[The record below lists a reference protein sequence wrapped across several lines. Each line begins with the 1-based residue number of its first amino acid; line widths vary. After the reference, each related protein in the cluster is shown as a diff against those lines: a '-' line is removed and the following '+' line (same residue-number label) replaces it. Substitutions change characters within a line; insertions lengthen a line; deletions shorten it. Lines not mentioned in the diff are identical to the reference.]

1 MFWIIF
7 IFLISGFVLL
17 RAGTRAVK
25 SLSRIAHVLG
35 LSEFT
40 VAFVLMAIAA
50 SLPELFVA
58 LTSAFQNKVEL
69 AFGNII
75 GANVIDLTL
84 ALALPIL
91 ASGAIITKKKSFQK
105 NAFLTAAIALLP
117 VILLLDGALTR
128 VDGLILLLS
137 SSLFLSNLLKQK
149 QQPSKAFEGVFNKI
163 KNPFAIE
170 GFVRE
175 FFSFL
180 LAVALLLLA
189 SEGIV
194 WSAGNLARES
204 RLPLLFIGAIL
215 VALGTTLPE
224 LIFGLKASKSKH
236 SQMTVGTL
244 MGAVVVHSSLIL
256 GLMFLIRPLV
266 ITNPKPYISGIIF
279 SVVVPILFFIFVKTD
294 KNISKKEAFI
304 LLIVYLLFASSQ
316 LITL

>member
-7 IFLISGFVLL
+7 IFLISCFVLL

-25 SLSRIAHVLG
+25 ALSRIAHVLG

-40 VAFVLMAIAA
+40 VAFVLMALAS

-58 LTSAFQNKVEL
+58 ITSAFQNKVEL

-75 GANVIDLTL
+75 GANIIDLTL

-91 ASGAIITKKKSFQK
+91 VSGAIITKRKAFQK
-105 NAFLTAAIALLP
+105 NALLTATIALLP

-137 SSLFLSNLLKQK
+137 SLLFLSNLLKQK
-149 QQPSKAFEGVFNKI
+149 EQHSKVFEGVFNKI
-163 KNPFAIE
+163 KHPLAVE
-170 GFVRE
+170 GFVKE

-180 LAVALLLLA
+180 LAVALLVLA
-189 SEGIV
+189 AEGIV
-194 WSAGNLARES
+194 WSAGGLAMAS

-224 LIFGLKASKSKH
+224 LVFGLKAAKTEH
-236 SQMTVGTL
+236 NQMTAGTL
-244 MGAVVVHSSLIL
+244 MGAVVVHNSLIL
-256 GLMFLIRPLV
+256 GLMFLIRPLI

-279 SVVVPILFFIFVKTD
+279 SVIVPILFFVFVKTD
-294 KNISKKEAFI
+294 KNISKKEAFV
-304 LLIVYLLFASSQ
+304 LLLVYLLFASVQ
-316 LITL
+316 LFTL